1 MRRICLYSLPFLLLA
16 AACPTA
22 TVVVADGYTVTSEP
36 AGIDDLTFVTADLD
50 PGIAY
55 HGRIFNGL
63 CGYVDVTALRSDT
76 MKTALTML
84 MLCVSAVLAEDAIP
98 PSDLNFGNLV
108 FCITNGV
115 SINAESSPQPESN
128 VSKLSSALAHNGFT
142 IAAGFPEA
150 VFVRPVRYAPP
161 SMGCLELIY

>member
-1 MRRICLYSLPFLLLA
+1 MASEMKDNAGFHDKEFMKSLTHRQLSSRKENQNEKQGSLR
-16 AACPTA
+16 
-22 TVVVADGYTVTSEP
+22 
-36 AGIDDLTFVTADLD
+36 GIYRNRERDI
-50 PGIAY
+50 P
-55 HGRIFNGL
+55 
-63 CGYVDVTALRSDT
+63 ALRSDT

-84 MLCVSAVLAEDAIP
+84 MLCVSAVFAEDAIP

-115 SINAESSPQPESN
+115 SINAESSPQAESN

-161 SMGCLELIY
+161 SMGCLELIH